1 MTGLAGLDIISGSEA
16 ENSSLYWDE
25 ETMNRSLL
33 VFGLFV
39 SAICIGGCVVIVDDE
54 TRGPSG
60 RGVYSPDDGTIAE
73 IDAVGKLPF
82 DSDREQGYKRIA
94 ERQGL
99 SPEAQVHLVEAAL
112 GRLSFD
118 NAKEGVLLTLIE
130 NPDFSSAAERTIL
143 EKLDKLA
150 FANSKK
156 KILKAIS
163 DRKNR
168 S

>member
-1 MTGLAGLDIISGSEA
+1 MK
-16 ENSSLYWDE
+16 
-25 ETMNRSLL
+25 TMNRSLL

-39 SAICIGGCVVIVDDE
+39 SAICIGGCVFIVDDE

-94 ERQGL
+94 SREGL
-99 SPEAQVHLVEAAL
+99 SPDVQIHLVEAAL

-118 NAKEGVLLTLIE
+118 NARENVLLTLIG
-130 NPDFSSAAERTIL
+130 NPDFSRAAERVIL
-143 EKLDKLA
+143 EKLDRLA
-150 FANSKK
+150 FASSKNR
-156 KILKAIS
+156 ILKAIS
-163 DRKNR
+163 DRKNQG
-168 S
+168 

>member
-1 MTGLAGLDIISGSEA
+1 MVIGLLA
-16 ENSSLYWDE
+16 
-25 ETMNRSLL
+25 
-33 VFGLFV
+33 
-39 SAICIGGCVVIVDDE
+39 SAICLGGCVFIVDEE

-60 RGVYSPDDGTIAE
+60 RGVYSPDNGTIAE

-99 SPEAQVHLVEAAL
+99 SVEAQVHLVEAAL

-118 NAKEGVLLTLIE
+118 NAKEDVLLTLIA
-130 NPDFSSAAERTIL
+130 NPDFSGDAERTIL

-150 FANSKK
+150 FSSSKK
-156 KILKAIS
+156 RILKAIS
-163 DRKNR
+163 DRK
-168 S
+168 SQG

>member
-1 MTGLAGLDIISGSEA
+1 
-16 ENSSLYWDE
+16 
-25 ETMNRSLL
+25 MNKSLL
-33 VFGLFV
+33 VVGLFV
-39 SAICIGGCVVIVDDE
+39 SAICLGDCVFIVDEE
-54 TRGPSG
+54 TRGPG
-60 RGVYSPDDGTIAE
+60 GPVVYSTDDTIAE

-99 SPEAQVHLVEAAL
+99 SPEVQVHLVEAAL

>member
-1 MTGLAGLDIISGSEA
+1 
-16 ENSSLYWDE
+16 
-25 ETMNRSLL
+25 MNKSLL
-33 VFGLFV
+33 VIGLLV
-39 SAICIGGCVVIVDDE
+39 SAICLGGCFVIVDEE
-54 TRGPSG
+54 TRGP
-60 RGVYSPDDGTIAE
+60 RPHRPDDETIAE

-118 NAKEGVLLTLIE
+118 NAREDVLLTLIG
-130 NPDFSSAAERTIL
+130 NPDFSRAAERAIL
-143 EKLDKLA
+143 EKLDRLA
-150 FANSKK
+150 FSSSKK

-163 DRKNR
+163 DRK
-168 S
+168 SQG

>member
-1 MTGLAGLDIISGSEA
+1 
-16 ENSSLYWDE
+16 
-25 ETMNRSLL
+25 MNRSLL

-39 SAICIGGCVVIVDDE
+39 SAICIGGCVFIVDEE

-60 RGVYSPDDGTIAE
+60 PVVYSPDDTIVE
-73 IDAVGKLPF
+73 IDAVGKLSF

-118 NAKEGVLLTLIE
+118 NAREDVLLTLIG
-130 NPDFSSAAERTIL
+130 NPDFSGDAERTIL

-150 FANSKK
+150 FSSSKK
-156 KILKAIS
+156 RILKAIS
-163 DRKNR
+163 DRKNQG
-168 S
+168 